1 LQTIE
6 SERGEKVSIEDNVVE
21 EAEDDSVEE
30 AEDEEIPPEFNTPEG
45 RRNYRLRA
53 IR

>member
-1 LQTIE
+1 ML
-6 SERGEKVSIEDNVVE
+6 E

-30 AEDEEIPPEFNTPEG
+30 AEDEERIPPEFNTPEE